1 MHAGPAA
8 EQVMLLENIGT
19 SVLVS
24 DNQVPMSLL
33 KLILIFSIFLSSN
46 GQKCTHPVCT
56 TELCHSCV
64 EVVSYHGL

>member
-46 GQKCTHPVCT
+46 GQKCTHQVCT
-56 TELCHSCV
+56 TELFQSCV

>member
-1 MHAGPAA
+1 VHAGPAA

-33 KLILIFSIFLSSN
+33 KLIYFFQFFYPLMDRSVPIRFA
-46 GQKCTHPVCT
+46 
-56 TELCHSCV
+56 
-64 EVVSYHGL
+64 

>member
-1 MHAGPAA
+1 VHAGPAA

-46 GQKCTHPVCT
+46 G
-56 TELCHSCV
+56 
-64 EVVSYHGL
+64 